1 MKKMKKLLGF
11 VLALAMVLGLT
22 VTSFAASGNYT
33 ITINN
38 TTSGYTYAA
47 YQVFDGDLSTD
58 AKILS
63 NVSWGDGVDGDA
75 LLKDLK
81 EDTDTTKIVDADSD
95 GTKDKTVAELFANC
109 TDAADVAEILSTY
122 NTNNDL
128 AEAFAEIAA
137 KKLST
142 TTSGTCTDNATANGT
157 YTISGLDAGYY
168 LVKTTVVPN
177 NGTHSNYILKVTDN
191 VTVDTKSETLTIDKA
206 VGDEDTSDDDST
218 EDYDIGDNVPFTL
231 TATLPSDYA
240 DYSSYKLTFHDTL
253 STGLSFN
260 DNVVVTVYANS
271 SANNGT
277 VVASGYSVVKTGLN
291 DGCSFEVQIVD
302 TNSLKDSDDKVISV
316 TKDSTIVVTYT
327 AKLNTNATSVENND
341 VYLEYTNSPYDDG
354 TGTTTNDKTYVVT
367 FTLNVDKTDGT
378 SALEGAGFTLYKA
391 EQVTVDAASF
401 APDSTTYY
409 IISNGKWIQ
418 VAADATYDLNETY
431 YVYNAVGD
439 EKTGGSSFA
448 FSGLATGYYKLV
460 ETTTPSG
467 YNTADDLYF
476 TLEAVTVEDS
486 TDSSGVRVDSITV
499 KDAAGNVISGT
510 GATFT
515 VSVTGK
521 SLNTTVVNNA
531 GSSLPSTGGIG
542 TTLFYI
548 IGGILVVGA
557 AVVLVTR
564 RRMRRA

>member
-1 MKKMKKLLGF
+1 LG
-11 VLALAMVLGLT
+11 
-22 VTSFAASGNYT
+22 
-33 ITINN
+33 
-38 TTSGYTYAA
+38 
-47 YQVFDGDLSTD
+47 
-58 AKILS
+58 
-63 NVSWGDGVDGDA
+63 
-75 LLKDLK
+75 
-81 EDTDTTKIVDADSD
+81 
-95 GTKDKTVAELFANC
+95 
-109 TDAADVAEILSTY
+109 
-122 NTNNDL
+122 
-128 AEAFAEIAA
+128 
-137 KKLST
+137 
-142 TTSGTCTDNATANGT
+142 
-157 YTISGLDAGYY
+157 
-168 LVKTTVVPN
+168 
-177 NGTHSNYILKVTDN
+177 
-191 VTVDTKSETLTIDKA
+191 
-206 VGDEDTSDDDST
+206 DD
-218 EDYDIGDNVPFTL
+218 VPFTL

-240 DYSSYKLTFHDTL
+240 DYSTYKLTFHDTL
-253 STGLSFN
+253 STGLFFN
-260 DNVVVTVYANS
+260 NNVVVTVYAN
-271 SANNGT
+271 GT
-277 VVASGYSVVKTGLN
+277 DTTGTEVKSGYTVEQTGLT

-302 TNSLKDSDDKVISV
+302 TNSLMDSSGDAISV

-327 AKLNTNATSVENND
+327 AKLNDGATSVEDND
-341 VYLEYTNSPYDDG
+341 VYLEYTNSPYDSG
-354 TGTTTNDKTYVVT
+354 TGTTTHDKTYVVT

-378 SALEGAGFTLYKA
+378 NALDGAGFTLYKA
-391 EQVTVDAASF
+391 EQVTVDDTSF
-401 APDSTTYY
+401 DPATTTYY
-409 IISNGKWIQ
+409 IISSGKWIQ
-418 VAADATYDLNETY
+418 VATDATYDSRETY
-431 YVYNAVGD
+431 YVYNAVGG
-439 EKTGGSSFA
+439 EKTGGTSFA

>member
-142 TTSGTCTDNATANGT
+142 TTSSNCIDNATANGT

-206 VGDEDTSDDDST
+206 VGDEDTSNDDST
-218 EDYDIGDNVPFTL
+218 EDYDLGDDVPFTL

-240 DYSSYKLTFHDTL
+240 DYSTYKLTFHDTL
-253 STGLSFN
+253 STGLFFN
-260 DNVVVTVYANS
+260 NNVVVTVYAN
-271 SANNGT
+271 GT
-277 VVASGYSVVKTGLN
+277 DTTGTEVKSGYTVEQTGLT

-302 TNSLKDSDDKVISV
+302 TNSLMDSSGDAISV

-327 AKLNTNATSVENND
+327 AKLNDGATSVEDND
-341 VYLEYTNSPYDDG
+341 VYLEYTNSPYDSG
-354 TGTTTNDKTYVVT
+354 TGTTTHDKTYVVT

-378 SALEGAGFTLYKA
+378 NALDGAGFTLYKA
-391 EQVTVDAASF
+391 EQVTVDDTSF
-401 APDSTTYY
+401 DPATTTYY
-409 IISNGKWIQ
+409 IISSGKWIQ
-418 VAADATYDLNETY
+418 VATDATYDSRETY
-431 YVYNAVGD
+431 YVYNAVGG
-439 EKTGGSSFA
+439 EKTGGTSFA